1 VERTEGQNTLPHRE
15 DLSRQ
20 ELAQTLSQQ
29 GLSRREIARIL
40 FQEPYLAAFRE
51 RLPRYPYATDDPR
64 QGMRPRRKERALE
77 HVYIQVGRYPHA
89 IFRIVLDL
97 DEPTWWDA
105 MDRIPPSLI
114 VPNPRAPWK
123 AHIVYELEPPIWLSS
138 PKAHESPGNP
148 FALVREVDALLR
160 AYFGADPAYNG
171 LLGRNPLAHPHLIGG
186 GKLWD
191 LPSLLEELRELTPRR
206 RALAYLDTAT
216 YGRNCTLFDHV
227 RAFAYGVV
235 AMYRGKPNGF
245 ELFRQAVAYEA
256 HRLNRELFRDHPQG
270 PLPRR
275 EVEATI
281 VKSVSKWTF
290 YRYRGTKVWPVSGTG
305 RPDRSRLSPA
315 ARALVEPLEGEE
327 LEKARKEGLE
337 ATRPQRVANLEA
349 ANRKR
354 RGKAEEAL
362 VEALKRLQARGEAIT
377 AKALAREAGVHPTTA
392 SRWLQRMRGQ
402 G

>member
-1 VERTEGQNTLPHRE
+1 VEHTEAKISL
-15 DLSRQ
+15 L
-20 ELAQTLSQQ
+20 Q
-29 GLSRREIARIL
+29 GENLSRREIAQII
-40 FQEPYLAAFRE
+40 FQGRYLEAFRE

-105 MDRIPPSLI
+105 MDRIPPTLTI
-114 VPNPRAPWK
+114 PNPQAPWK
-123 AHIVYELEPPIWLSS
+123 AHIVYELDPPVWLSS
-138 PKAHESPGNP
+138 PEAHEGQGNP

-171 LLGRNPLAHPHLIGG
+171 LLGRNPLVHPHLIGG

-191 LPSLLEELRELTPRR
+191 LPSLLEELRDLTPRR
-206 RALAYLDTAT
+206 RAQAYLDTAT

-245 ELFRQAVAYEA
+245 ELFRQAVAHEA
-256 HRLNRELFRDHPQG
+256 HRLNRELFRGHPQG
-270 PLPRR
+270 PLPPN
-275 EVEATI
+275 EVGWV
-281 VKSVSKWTF
+281 VKSVAKWTF
-290 YRYRGTKVWPVSGTG
+290 YRYRGAKVWPVSGTG

-315 ARALVEPLEGEE
+315 ARALVEPLRGEE
-327 LEKARKEGLE
+327 VEEARRRGRN
-337 ATRPQRVANLEA
+337 ASRPKRVANLEA

-354 RGKAEEAL
+354 RSRAEEAL
-362 VEALKRLQARGEAIT
+362 LEALRRLQMRGERVT
-377 AKALAREAGVHPTTA
+377 PTALAREAGVHRNTA
-392 SRWLQRMRGQ
+392 SRWLKRMRS
-402 G
+402 

>member
-64 QGMRPRRKERALE
+64 QGMRPRRKEKALE

-105 MDRIPPSLI
+105 MDRIPPTLTI
-114 VPNPRAPWK
+114 PNPRAPWK

-138 PKAHESPGNP
+138 PKAHEGQGNP

-171 LLGRNPLAHPHLIGG
+171 LLGRNPLAHAHLIGG

-191 LPSLLEELRELTPRR
+191 LPSLLEELRDLTPRR
-206 RALAYLDTAT
+206 RVAAYLDTAT
-216 YGRNCTLFDHV
+216 YGRNCTLFDRV

-245 ELFRQAVAYEA
+245 ELFRQAVAHEA

-270 PLPRR
+270 PLPWK

-281 VKSVSKWTF
+281 VKSVSKMDLPPLPGDPSLAGIGDGEAGPEPAIP
-290 YRYRGTKVWPVSGTG
+290 RGPGPG
-305 RPDRSRLSPA
+305 GAPGGGGA
-315 ARALVEPLEGEE
+315 GEGPE
-327 LEKARKEGLE
+327 RGPRGHPPS
-337 ATRPQRVANLEA
+337 TCGQPRGGQPEA
-349 ANRKR
+349 AGEGG
-354 RGKAEEAL
+354 RGPF
-362 VEALKRLQARGEAIT
+362 G
-377 AKALAREAGVHPTTA
+377 GP
-392 SRWLQRMRGQ
+392 
-402 G
+402 

>member
-1 VERTEGQNTLPHRE
+1 VEHTEAKISL
-15 DLSRQ
+15 L
-20 ELAQTLSQQ
+20 Q
-29 GLSRREIARIL
+29 GENLSRRELARIL

-105 MDRIPPSLI
+105 MDRIPPTLTI
-114 VPNPRAPWK
+114 PNPRAPWK

-138 PKAHESPGNP
+138 PEARESPGNP

-171 LLGRNPLAHPHLIGG
+171 LLGRNPVAHPHLIGG

-216 YGRNCTLFDHV
+216 YGRNSALFDHV

-270 PLPRR
+270 PLPPN
-275 EVEATI
+275 EVGWV
-281 VKSVSKWTF
+281 VKSVAKWTF
-290 YRYRGTKVWPVSGTG
+290 YRYRGAKVWPVSGTG

-315 ARALVEPLEGEE
+315 ARALVEPLRGEE
-327 LEKARKEGLE
+327 VEEARRRGRN
-337 ATRPQRVANLEA
+337 ASRPKRVANLEA
-349 ANRKR
+349 ANQRGR
-354 RGKAEEAL
+354 RKAEEAL

-377 AKALAREAGVHPTTA
+377 ARALAREAGVSPTTA
-392 SRWLQRMRGQ
+392 SRWLQRMRG
-402 G
+402 

>member
-1 VERTEGQNTLPHRE
+1 VEASVEHTEAKISLPQGERLSKRE
-15 DLSRQ
+15 L
-20 ELAQTLSQQ
+20 
-29 GLSRREIARIL
+29 ARIL
-40 FQEPYLAAFRE
+40 FQEPYLKAFRE

-64 QGMRPRRKERALE
+64 QGMRPRKKEKALE

-105 MDRIPPSLI
+105 MDRIPPTLTI
-114 VPNPRAPWK
+114 PNPRAPWK
-123 AHIVYELEPPIWLSS
+123 AHILYELDPPIWLSS
-138 PKAHESPGNP
+138 PKAHEGQANP

-171 LLGRNPLAHPHLIGG
+171 LLGRNPLAHAHLIGG

-216 YGRNCTLFDHV
+216 YGRNCALFDRV

-270 PLPRR
+270 PLPPN
-275 EVEATI
+275 EVGWV
-281 VKSVSKWTF
+281 VKSVAKWTF
-290 YRYRGTKVWPVSGTG
+290 YRYRGAKVWPVSGTG
-305 RPDRSRLSPA
+305 RPDRSRLSHA
-315 ARALVEPLEGEE
+315 ARDLKEPLHGQALRQALQEG
-327 LEKARKEGLE
+327 G
-337 ATRPQRVANLEA
+337 
-349 ANRKR
+349 KR
-354 RGKAEEAL
+354 RGAQRSASAEARL

-392 SRWLQRMRGQ
+392 SRWLKRMRE
-402 G
+402 